1 MILLYATHNITCAST
16 LTGHNAYYK
25 QPLWHT
31 SVFLLSTHRKRWYCS
46 FILIHI
52 WNMCKRNI
60 CWGFLKHWHKPISL
74 ASFHIVFTR
83 GKKCKHQHFR
93 SGFFST
99 LAFPSF
105 ILFHI
110 LHKDSWFQYYLSCVS
125 RFYFYIKIFLIVLR
139 TATFFSF
146 HPHLNAFFSIL
157 KYLYNKYI
165 IRYVFY
171 NPKPQC
177 HCCCCNARLLN
188 VVDKPLCDRVTSRAR
203 IFHRYL

>member
-1 MILLYATHNITCAST
+1 MIFLYATHNRTCAST
-16 LTGHNAYYK
+16 LTGHNAYSK

-60 CWGFLKHWHKPISL
+60 CWGFQSTDTNPSRLLLSILCLHGAKSVSTNL
-74 ASFHIVFTR
+74 
-83 GKKCKHQHFR
+83 FR

-110 LHKDSWFQYYLSCVS
+110 LHKDSWFQYYLSYVS
-125 RFYFYIKIFLIVLR
+125 RFYLCIKIFLIVLR
-139 TATFFSF
+139 TSTFSHSIHIQTLSF
-146 HPHLNAFFSIL
+146 QF
-157 KYLYNKYI
+157 
-165 IRYVFY
+165 
-171 NPKPQC
+171 
-177 HCCCCNARLLN
+177 
-188 VVDKPLCDRVTSRAR
+188 
-203 IFHRYL
+203 

>member
-1 MILLYATHNITCAST
+1 MISLYATHNRTCAST
-16 LTGHNAYYK
+16 LTGHNAYSK

-125 RFYFYIKIFLIVLR
+125 RFYFYIKIFLIHLIVLIIFR
-139 TATFFSF
+139 SSIMFLLSLEKEYKNFRKNISHCWTYSITYYLHDYLTKKGKTVHTFFASLHF
-146 HPHLNAFFSIL
+146 INF
-157 KYLYNKYI
+157 
-165 IRYVFY
+165 YV
-171 NPKPQC
+171 
-177 HCCCCNARLLN
+177 A
-188 VVDKPLCDRVTSRAR
+188 
-203 IFHRYL
+203 